1 MTVQLILTTGD
12 ISFVDLLEDELRHP
26 LYVSE
31 AYKFNMKF
39 RVEED
44 GAPKQ
49 CFALPIPLKTSTS
62 PSTLVLTSTEIILN
76 RIRIRVFNSRDSKK
90 VVGEV

>member
-62 PSTLVLTSTEIILN
+62 PSSIAIFSFDVL
-76 RIRIRVFNSRDSKK
+76 R
-90 VVGEV
+90 